1 MFEANRRFV
10 LQSFAAGAGALAT
23 SQAFAAGA
31 DGHAAGYDVSVAADY
46 LKTIPRKSGDPV
58 TFTAALDKGPI
69 KRRRAAGRAT
79 SPRVRFQ
86 SQPTSRAR
94 ISS

>member
-23 SQAFAAGA
+23 PQAFAVSA
-31 DGHAAGYDVSVAADY
+31 DGHAAGCNVSVASDY

-69 KRRRAAGRAT
+69 KAT
-79 SPRVRFQ
+79 SGGWARDITARFQ